1 MKPLNANRLKAGLL
15 WWVLAVILLLPA
27 HAQVAVPALKTRVTD
42 LTRSLTPNQLDTL
55 EQLLKSFETRKG
67 SQIAVLIVPST
78 EPEEIEPYAI
88 RVAEAWKLGRKG
100 IDDGVLMLIAKDDR
114 ELRIEVG
121 RGLEGAIP
129 DAVANRI
136 IDEIMVPFLKQGDL
150 YGGIQAGIVRLIR
163 IIEGEPLPPRQA
175 KDPSWSGVMDYLPVI
190 FIMVFV
196 VAGVVRAIFGRLLG
210 AGLTAGISGFVFWLI
225 AGTLLARWRLPSS
238 PSWSCLPVAAGLGS
252 VAGAMAVDSGVVDW
266 VAAAADSAVVVAVSV
281 AEAHPDDGKYP
292 NQNSAAYPHPRM
304 ACASG
309 VSAACVAVHCR
320 GYTGMRNP
328 PPR

>member
-1 MKPLNANRLKAGLL
+1 MKPLITHRLKAGLL
-15 WWVLAVILLLPA
+15 WWLLAVALLLPA

-55 EQLLKSFETRKG
+55 EQLLKSLETRKG

-78 EPEEIEPYAI
+78 EPEDIEQYAI

-100 IDDGVLMLIAKDDR
+100 IDDGALMLIAKDDR
-114 ELRIEVG
+114 ELRVEVG

-150 YGGIQAGIVRLIR
+150 YGGIQAGVVRLIR

-175 KDPSWSGVMDYLPVI
+175 KDPGWSGLMDYLPVI

-196 VAGVVRAIFGRLLG
+196 VAGVVRAIFGRLMG

-225 AGTLLARWRLPSS
+225 AGTLLGAAA
-238 PSWSCLPVAAGLGS
+238 VAIVAFLVVLAGGGRPGLGR
-252 VAGAMAVDSGVVDW
+252 GGYGGGFGGGGGGFSG
-266 VAAAADSAVVVAVSV
+266 
-281 AEAHPDDGKYP
+281 GGGGFGGGG
-292 NQNSAAYPHPRM
+292 
-304 ACASG
+304 ASG
-309 VSAACVAVHCR
+309 R
-320 GYTGMRNP
+320 W
-328 PPR
+328 

>member
-1 MKPLNANRLKAGLL
+1 MNALIANRLKAGLL
-15 WWVLAVILLLPA
+15 WWVLALALLAPA

-42 LTRSLTPNQLDTL
+42 LTRSLTPNQMDTL
-55 EQLLKSFETRKG
+55 EQLLKSLETRKG

-78 EPEEIEPYAI
+78 QPEEIEQYAI
-88 RVAEAWKLGRKG
+88 RVADAWKLGRKG

-114 ELRIEVG
+114 ALRIEVG

-136 IDEIMVPFLKQGDL
+136 TDEIIVPFLKQGDL

-175 KDPSWSGVMDYLPVI
+175 KDPGWSGLMDYLPVI

-196 VAGVVRAIFGRLLG
+196 VAGVVRTIFGRLMG

-225 AGTLLARWRLPSS
+225 AGTLLGAAA
-238 PSWSCLPVAAGLGS
+238 VAVIAFLVVLAGGGRPGFGRGGYGGGLG
-252 VAGAMAVDSGVVDW
+252 GGGFGGGGGFSG
-266 VAAAADSAVVVAVSV
+266 
-281 AEAHPDDGKYP
+281 GGGGFGGGG
-292 NQNSAAYPHPRM
+292 
-304 ACASG
+304 ASG
-309 VSAACVAVHCR
+309 R
-320 GYTGMRNP
+320 W
-328 PPR
+328 

>member
-1 MKPLNANRLKAGLL
+1 MNPLIANRLKAGLL
-15 WWVLAVILLLPA
+15 WWVLALALLAPA

-55 EQLLKSFETRKG
+55 EQLLKSLETRKG

-78 EPEEIEPYAI
+78 QPEEIEQYAI
-88 RVAEAWKLGRKG
+88 RVADAWKLGRKG

-114 ELRIEVG
+114 ALRIEVG

-136 IDEIMVPFLKQGDL
+136 TDEIMVPFLKQGDL

-175 KDPSWSGVMDYLPVI
+175 KDPGWSGLMDYLPVI

-196 VAGVVRAIFGRLLG
+196 VAGVVRAIFGRLMG

-225 AGTLLARWRLPSS
+225 AGTLLGAAA
-238 PSWSCLPVAAGLGS
+238 VAVIAFLVVLAGGGRPGFGRGGYGGGLG
-252 VAGAMAVDSGVVDW
+252 GGGFGGGGGFSG
-266 VAAAADSAVVVAVSV
+266 
-281 AEAHPDDGKYP
+281 GGGGFGGGG
-292 NQNSAAYPHPRM
+292 
-304 ACASG
+304 ASG
-309 VSAACVAVHCR
+309 R
-320 GYTGMRNP
+320 W
-328 PPR
+328 